1 VIASFSHGSLGT
13 CVAKSSGENATM
25 IVSRGRLAINV
36 VQLVLLLCCLFV
48 KDLGYIKIRGRPCMI
63 RAMYMVDVDDRSCK
77 ARDAFPVNTFRVIS
91 DRRKGDME
99 SASM

>member
-1 VIASFSHGSLGT
+1 
-13 CVAKSSGENATM
+13 
-25 IVSRGRLAINV
+25 
-36 VQLVLLLCCLFV
+36 
-48 KDLGYIKIRGRPCMI
+48 MI